1 MKKFS
6 GLVLAMLMAL
16 GISSVAN
23 AAYFN
28 IDFYDYDTAYVKN
41 VYDTNII
48 LELGQWVY
56 ADIYVSGLP
65 PEGEGTVGMGFDLTF
80 DASNL
85 EAAGLVIASP
95 FMDTGKS
102 GIIPGHVL
110 AEAWVVPPGSDVG
123 GDDILLA
130 TFALHCTGISVDE
143 LELWLNDL
151 DGSAQWVLKD
161 GSVLDG
167 ELFPTHIATVNNVV
181 PIPGAVWLL
190 GSGLFGLVGIG
201 FRRKKRS

>member
-16 GISSVAN
+16 GISSVAS

-28 IDFYDYDTAYVKN
+28 IDFYDYDTNYVKN
-41 VYDTNII
+41 VYDTDII
-48 LELGQWVY
+48 LNLGQWVY

-85 EAAGLVIASP
+85 EAAGLVFPSY
-95 FMDTGKS
+95 FMNTGLS
-102 GIIPGHVL
+102 EIIPGHVR
-110 AEAWVVPPGSDVG
+110 AEAWAVPPGSDVG
-123 GDDILLA
+123 GDNILLA
-130 TFALHCTGISVDE
+130 TFALHCTGISLD
-143 LELWLNDL
+143 ELWLNDF
-151 DGSAQWVLKD
+151 DGRAQWVLKD

-167 ELFPTHIATVNNVV
+167 ELFPTHIATVDNV

-190 GSGLFGLVGIG
+190 GSGLLGLVGTG
-201 FRRKKRS
+201 LRRKKRS